1 MSFIVFNC
9 YVVEWVDIFANPV
22 FKNPGIIIL
31 ATISDIFPENPLI
44 NLFIY
49 YSAQPVSILTFTGF
63 EKLFQA
69 ALKSRSM
76 DHTVKH
82 TKNKDLFPWLR
93 LLTFKKGWKDL
104 GKHCHMAVKYAV
116 NRKGRDEENGS
127 RLAGVLL
134 ERP

>member
-9 YVVEWVDIFANPV
+9 YVVEWVDIFTNPV

-69 ALKSRSM
+69 ALTSRSM

-82 TKNKDLFPWLR
+82 THKKDLFPWPR
-93 LLTFKKGWKDL
+93 LKRSWETLSHGGQIRCKQKRMWW
-104 GKHCHMAVKYAV
+104 
-116 NRKGRDEENGS
+116 RK
-127 RLAGVLL
+127 RLAFSWCFIWASLKDI
-134 ERP
+134 